1 MDHDVGSIAPYREVG
16 GMKSLTGKFTSV
28 RGWGLLLALLLGAGL
43 MISACGDEEVPT
55 PTTPAPPPP
64 APTPTPTPT
73 PTPEPTGPATPA
85 NLRVANSGHN
95 FIEWTWNAV
104 EGASGY
110 NAQFSA
116 DATFTDADRIF
127 VKTTAAQTSHR
138 IDNLEGNTT
147 GHMRVQTYVVD
158 GTAVTR
164 SDWSATSS
172 GTTTAPPTPPPAT
185 ALSAPSGLTATDRE
199 DDSITLGWNAV
210 ADADTYEV
218 EQRTGSAWSD
228 ATCGGSDNVVET
240 TACVASGLTEATE
253 YNFRVRALPD
263 SADAT
268 LAASVWTQ
276 LAAAVSTT
284 GTAPPTTV
292 TGGDDDLGLRWANN
306 SDGTEIV
313 WDWAPVAD
321 RADRLRV
328 EHRLNL
334 QNASTGDQDCPML
347 SDVADTD
354 TLVPADGLIA
364 LGDTWINAG
373 SGTSARFAASP
384 NTTYQFCVVRTWE
397 DERGVRQF
405 GKDIAHALAAALPAA
420 PTVPNNQPE
429 IFDAAG
435 TSTTKYRWGVTLRRG
450 FDYDVRVVSGLVG
463 SFATPTN
470 DQCSDGT
477 PASITGPARQQSVAE
492 TYEASA
498 TSKYTDYGLCY
509 RAKNDDGQSQWAK
522 TISARTT
529 LPATPGLG
537 SASWRDNN
545 ATMVVSFSD
554 KDTLPSSDSRYDV
567 HTFVTDKSV
576 NTATQKAA
584 CNGTAPDVAG
594 VSVLASPQSGGS
606 PTPLANSWEVTF
618 AHGQTKKDVDPP
630 VPASI
635 HVYVCVR
642 AKRDATSE
650 GNASPW
656 AIKSASRTNAQLPG

>member
-1 MDHDVGSIAPYREVG
+1 
-16 GMKSLTGKFTSV
+16 MKSLTGKFTSV
-28 RGWGLLLALLLGAGL
+28 RGWTLLLALLLGAGM

-55 PTTPAPPPP
+55 PTTPAPTPAP

-73 PTPEPTGPATPA
+73 PEPEPTGPATPTG
-85 NLRVANSGHN
+85 LRISASGSN
-95 FIEWTWNAV
+95 FLEWTWNAV
-104 EGASGY
+104 EGALGY
-110 NAQFSA
+110 QGQFSPGGV
-116 DATFTDADRIF
+116 FTDADSLII
-127 VKTTAAQTSHR
+127 KTAAQTSHR
-138 IDNLEGNTT
+138 IDNLSANTT
-147 GHMRVQTYVVD
+147 GYFRVRSGSGSLTDLQY
-158 GTAVTR
+158 
-164 SDWSATSS
+164 SDWSDGVT
-172 GTTTAPPTPPPAT
+172 GTTSAPPPAVP
-185 ALSAPSGLTATDRE
+185 LSAPTGFSATNRE
-199 DDSITLGWNAV
+199 DNSITLSWSAV
-210 ADADTYEV
+210 DDADTYEV
-218 EQRTGSAWSD
+218 GQREGSGSWGSAS
-228 ATCGGSDNVVET
+228 CGGDDNEVDGT
-240 TACVASGLTEATE
+240 GCVASGLDEATE
-253 YNFRVRALPD
+253 YDFRVRAVPASD
-263 SADAT
+263 DDT
-268 LAASVWTQ
+268 LATSSWTE
-276 LAAAVSTT
+276 LDDAVSTT
-284 GTAPPTTV
+284 GTPPPTTV
-292 TGGDDDLGLRWANN
+292 SGGDDDLGLRWANN

-373 SGTSARFAASP
+373 SGTSARFAARESP

-405 GKDIAHALAAALPAA
+405 GKDIAHALAAALPLA

-522 TISARTT
+522 TDSARTT

-537 SASWRDNN
+537 SVSWRDNN
-545 ATMVVSFSD
+545 ATMVVSFPD
-554 KDTLPSSDSRYDV
+554 KDTLPSSDSLYDV
-567 HTFVTDKSV
+567 QTFITDKSV
-576 NTATQKAA
+576 DTATQKAA
-584 CNGTAPDVAG
+584 CNATVPSVTG
-594 VSVLASPQSGGS
+594 VTVLASPTSGGS

-618 AHGQTKKDVDPP
+618 AHGQTKSAADPP
-630 VPASI
+630 NPASI

-656 AIKSASRTNAQLPG
+656 AIKSASRTDAQLPE